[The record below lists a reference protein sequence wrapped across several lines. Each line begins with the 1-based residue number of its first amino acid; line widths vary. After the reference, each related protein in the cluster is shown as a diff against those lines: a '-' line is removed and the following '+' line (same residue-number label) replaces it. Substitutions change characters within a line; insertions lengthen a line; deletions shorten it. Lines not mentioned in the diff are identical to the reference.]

1 MVKIPAG
8 IDANRQIRITGEG
21 EAGPRGAVPGNLYV
35 SIAVKEHAVFQRR
48 ENDILLEL
56 PLTLWQAALGDKV
69 EVPTV
74 DGPIELDIKPGSQNG
89 DTIKLREKGVPFLQ
103 GNGRGDQL
111 VNLRV
116 VVPKKLN
123 DEQRRLLQELAKTMP
138 REQIGKTAAE
148 REHDDKGFFSRIKD
162 ALGSN

>member
-21 EAGPRGAVPGNLYV
+21 EAGPRGAMPGNLYV
-35 SIAVKEHAVFQRR
+35 SIVVKEHPVFQRK

-56 PLTLWQAALGDKV
+56 PLNLWQAALGDRV

-74 DGPIELDIKPGSQNG
+74 DGPMELDIKPGSQNG

-103 GNGRGDQL
+103 GSGRGDQL
-111 VNLRV
+111 VNLHV
-116 VVPKKLN
+116 VVPRKLN

-138 REQIGKTAAE
+138 REQIGKTTADKDHE
-148 REHDDKGFFSRIKD
+148 DKGFFSRIKD
-162 ALGSN
+162 VLGSN

>member
-1 MVKIPAG
+1 M
-8 IDANRQIRITGEG
+8 
-21 EAGPRGAVPGNLYV
+21 
-35 SIAVKEHAVFQRR
+35 FQRR
-48 ENDILLEL
+48 ENDILLDL

-74 DGPIELDIKPGSQNG
+74 DGPMELDIKPGSQNG
-89 DTIKLREKGVPFLQ
+89 DTIKLREKGVPYLQ

-138 REQIGKTAAE
+138 RETIGKTAAE
-148 REHDDKGFFSRIKD
+148 KEHEEKGFFGRIKD